1 MRYYTVYKD
10 DEIIAFGSSLE
21 CTEKLGL
28 KNVRQFYA
36 LISKARS
43 GLRHH
48 YDIVVAD
55 GLFCREIDGLFCRS
69 SPDIIVRRR
78 CVLSHKRR
86 GWLQPSPSFRYSRN
100 LALQDELYH
109 PVINNGPA
117 VLVCVDKRLGTGPVN
132 QSRDAG

>member
-1 MRYYTVYKD
+1 MRIQVSSLYTVYKD

-48 YDIVVAD
+48 YDIVVEETDENA
-55 GLFCREIDGLFCRS
+55 
-69 SPDIIVRRR
+69 PD
-78 CVLSHKRR
+78 
-86 GWLQPSPSFRYSRN
+86 
-100 LALQDELYH
+100 
-109 PVINNGPA
+109 
-117 VLVCVDKRLGTGPVN
+117 
-132 QSRDAG
+132 

>member
-48 YDIVVAD
+48 YDMISA
-55 GLFCREIDGLFCRS
+55 
-69 SPDIIVRRR
+69 
-78 CVLSHKRR
+78 
-86 GWLQPSPSFRYSRN
+86 Y
-100 LALQDELYH
+100 
-109 PVINNGPA
+109 
-117 VLVCVDKRLGTGPVN
+117 
-132 QSRDAG
+132 

>member
-1 MRYYTVYKD
+1 MCHRCINQKWGLPIRCLNEQLSTKYKD

-48 YDIVVAD
+48 YDIVVEETDENA
-55 GLFCREIDGLFCRS
+55 
-69 SPDIIVRRR
+69 PD
-78 CVLSHKRR
+78 
-86 GWLQPSPSFRYSRN
+86 
-100 LALQDELYH
+100 
-109 PVINNGPA
+109 
-117 VLVCVDKRLGTGPVN
+117 
-132 QSRDAG
+132 